1 MIKKCVC
8 LILALLFALPAA
20 GCWSYRGLDEM
31 TIVSGIA
38 LDKDKETGNY
48 LLSFEFV
55 DLSGSVKENGP
66 ESKII
71 ESEGKTIFEAVRNAK
86 KKLRNKLYFGHAQ
99 MLIINQ
105 DIAKEEDIGSIMDWF
120 MRDGEVRETI
130 NMAISR
136 EQTAQDIFNAVGIDQ
151 KILSIKLRQIL
162 ETDNKIT
169 ASTLSMELYN
179 AFETINTPGKDLALA
194 ALRTVQN
201 NGVTICEADGIAVFK
216 DRRLV
221 GYLTPEEAKY
231 YLFCIDSVQG
241 GVFTFSHTGEGKD
254 DVTLEINECQTKR
267 SVENRDGQVGIHI
280 SVQMYTFL
288 DEIMNPDV
296 QLNDAMIIELEELA
310 SKKLRKDIGD
320 LIKKVQSE
328 YGADIFGFG
337 DLIHRTD
344 PQLWDQLKDRW
355 DSLFRTL
362 EVKVETDVHIIN
374 TGAICK
380 S

>member
-151 KILSIKLRQIL
+151 
-162 ETDNKIT
+162 
-169 ASTLSMELYN
+169 
-179 AFETINTPGKDLALA
+179 
-194 ALRTVQN
+194 
-201 NGVTICEADGIAVFK
+201 
-216 DRRLV
+216 
-221 GYLTPEEAKY
+221 
-231 YLFCIDSVQG
+231 
-241 GVFTFSHTGEGKD
+241 
-254 DVTLEINECQTKR
+254 
-267 SVENRDGQVGIHI
+267 
-280 SVQMYTFL
+280 
-288 DEIMNPDV
+288 
-296 QLNDAMIIELEELA
+296 
-310 SKKLRKDIGD
+310 
-320 LIKKVQSE
+320 
-328 YGADIFGFG
+328 
-337 DLIHRTD
+337 
-344 PQLWDQLKDRW
+344 
-355 DSLFRTL
+355 
-362 EVKVETDVHIIN
+362 
-374 TGAICK
+374 
-380 S
+380 